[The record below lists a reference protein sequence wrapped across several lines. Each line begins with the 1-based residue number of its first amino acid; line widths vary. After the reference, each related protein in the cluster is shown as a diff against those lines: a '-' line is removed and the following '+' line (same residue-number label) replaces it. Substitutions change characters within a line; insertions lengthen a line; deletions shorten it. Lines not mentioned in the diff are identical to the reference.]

1 MPLHAAT
8 IIGAMTLVATATLL
22 LLRARAK
29 SISNLRKTLAR
40 SWTNEGDTRGTPV
53 RRPRSPAGGGGLVG
67 QVTSQAADR
76 PFEANVHVG
85 WARVTLEILEL
96 RRRSLARVGRARLR
110 LTDDRNR
117 LDWLSSVTGEKRC
130 CQSERSFGQI
140 RIARHA
146 SDSSVTVCISRLTRK
161 HIDSD
166 PAQVNHGRRRCPSRA
181 RLKGASSRNSS

>member
-29 SISNLRKTLAR
+29 SISTLRKSLAR

-117 LDWLSSVTGEKRC
+117 LDWRLVGHGGEEVLPKRAKLWPNPH
-130 CQSERSFGQI
+130 R
-140 RIARHA
+140 
-146 SDSSVTVCISRLTRK
+146 
-161 HIDSD
+161 
-166 PAQVNHGRRRCPSRA
+166 PSRFRFKRH
-181 RLKGASSRNSS
+181 RLH

>member
-29 SISNLRKTLAR
+29 SISTLRKSLAR
-40 SWTNEGDTRGTPV
+40 SWTNKGDTTGEEHPFVNLDLRL
-53 RRPRSPAGGGGLVG
+53 AEGGLVG

-76 PFEANVHVG
+76 PFEAHVHVG

-117 LDWLSSVTGEKRC
+117 LDWRLVGHGGEEVLPKRAKLWPNPH
-130 CQSERSFGQI
+130 R
-140 RIARHA
+140 
-146 SDSSVTVCISRLTRK
+146 
-161 HIDSD
+161 
-166 PAQVNHGRRRCPSRA
+166 PSRFRFKRH
-181 RLKGASSRNSS
+181 RLH